1 MMPMIQLSNL
11 PRKPGPHQ
19 DGWLPYSNLL
29 LLPFR
34 NIKMLIF
41 AAAAAVL
48 FYFLIFGVLV
58 LFQISKEEKPRVS
71 LCVCESEVSVIHVTS
86 LPLRSVSSQGSYYF
100 SFVHVA
106 VFVVWCC
113 DCFDFRLSKSCV
125 WLYNNP
131 TSHFTRDPFVSLLL
145 SSP

>member
-1 MMPMIQLSNL
+1 
-11 PRKPGPHQ
+11 
-19 DGWLPYSNLL
+19 
-29 LLPFR
+29 
-34 NIKMLIF
+34 MLIF

-48 FYFLIFGVLV
+48 LL
-58 LFQISKEEKPRVS
+58 LFFFWFSGCWFCFKFQKKKSQES